1 MMEYKFNA
9 PAFLSF
15 GEDCRFEAGEML
27 KKWGVSSGNV
37 LLVHGKNV
45 KASGLVDELAECL
58 EDYGFGIK
66 TFDEVMPD
74 APVEVIRRGVEFA
87 KKEDIKAIIAI
98 GGGSGM
104 DIAKAI
110 GVMLD
115 NEGDILRFAGV
126 DTVPNRRKTVFIAIP
141 TTCGTGSEMT
151 DGGVVMDTEHG
162 KKVPFWDVFAGPDIA
177 LLDPFMLEKL
187 PKHMVAQTA
196 MDALAHCAEAYT
208 GTMSNPISGALAI
221 GAIEIIAKYAS
232 MAYRDENRAEALEM
246 LLTASSMAGIA
257 FNRSNVHLGHA
268 IAHAAGAVAHIH
280 HGAACALALPFV
292 MQTQAE
298 KVPDK
303 VRRIGQ
309 AMGIDCPADDAPV
322 GEAVAKG
329 IQEFCASMDVKSF
342 GQYGIQEDQLDT
354 IVQYACS
361 DIILSIAPRRV
372 QPDELKAYLLK
383 RL

>member
-15 GEDCRFEAGEML
+15 GEDCRFEAGELL
-27 KKWGVSSGNV
+27 KKWGVLSGNI

-58 EDYGFGIK
+58 EDYGYGVK
-66 TFDEVMPD
+66 TFDEVVPD
-74 APVEVIRRGVEFA
+74 APVDVIRRGVELA

-104 DIAKAI
+104 DIAKSI

-115 NEGDILRFAGV
+115 NSGDILRFAGV
-126 DTVPNRRKTVFIAIP
+126 DTIPNRRKTVFIAIP

-151 DGGVVMDTEHG
+151 DGGVVMDTESG

-187 PKHMVAQTA
+187 PRQLVAQTA
-196 MDALAHCAEAYT
+196 LDALAHCAEAYT
-208 GTMSNPISGALAI
+208 GTMANPISGALAI
-221 GAIEIIAKYAS
+221 EIIAEYAP
-232 MAYRDENRAEALEM
+232 MAYRGESRAEALEM
-246 LLTASSMAGIA
+246 LLTASSMAGMA

-309 AMGIDCPADDAPV
+309 AMGIDCPADDAQV
-322 GEAVAKG
+322 GPAVADG
-329 IQEFCASMDVKSF
+329 IRTFCESMDVRSF
-342 GQYGIQEDQLDT
+342 GQYGIREDQLDT
-354 IVQYACS
+354 IVQYACG
-361 DIILSIAPRRV
+361 DIITSIAPRRV
-372 QPDELKAYLLK
+372 QPEELKAYLLE